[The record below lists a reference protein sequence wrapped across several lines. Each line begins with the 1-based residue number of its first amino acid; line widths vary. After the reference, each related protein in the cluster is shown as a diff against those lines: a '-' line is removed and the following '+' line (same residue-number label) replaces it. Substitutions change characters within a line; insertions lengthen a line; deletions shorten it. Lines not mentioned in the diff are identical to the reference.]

1 MNKALTDI
9 SGKEVKSMVS
19 SAVTGAVAVRNT
31 SSGTASKSSNTKS
44 KSSDFKSVMAASIS
58 KNTSN
63 AGTGSSD
70 SKLGIADD
78 VKSAKDQNTTD
89 TKNTKADT
97 KNTKADTDAVDKK
110 QNAADTGKAD
120 KTDKSKQDNKSDE
133 KVNDAVQNVKDTIK
147 EELDVSDEDIAKAME
162 VLGIT
167 DNDLLSVVK
176 VTELVS
182 ALTGA
187 DSITLITDD
196 DMSGKLTSVLDAVN
210 TAQEDIAD
218 VLNTDVDDAVLVV
231 RTDAVVKKDT
241 DETVVKN
248 TDSSITDNQ
257 SVSETE
263 SLSDVLA
270 AKVTAQGSS
279 KNEESTG
286 EYTGEHT
293 GEHTG
298 EQNHN
303 TQSYGGVADSIIQS
317 MKDSFADI
325 VTEDTSRVS
334 EADIVNQVI
343 DQIKLSS
350 GRELTSIEVMLNPE
364 RLGSVNVTVTAK
376 NGILSAQIAAQ
387 NEQVKTALENQV
399 TALKENFQNQGIKVE
414 AVEITVMTHQFEA
427 GQNFGQNESERKQL
441 EQKINKKLNLSD
453 YMDDEDETVSAQ
465 DIRRKDSI
473 QNGNSSVEYMA

>member
-1 MNKALTDI
+1 
-9 SGKEVKSMVS
+9 MVS
-19 SAVTGAVAVRNT
+19 SAVMGAGAVRNT

-70 SKLGIADD
+70 SKLGIADA
-78 VKSAKDQNTTD
+78 VKTAKSQNTT
-89 TKNTKADT
+89 DT

-218 VLNTDVDDAVLVV
+218 MLNTDVDDAVLVV

-241 DETVVKN
+241 DETAVKN

-270 AKVTAQGSS
+270 AKVTAHGSS
-279 KNEESTG
+279 KHEES
-286 EYTGEHT
+286 TGEHT

-364 RLGSVNVTVTAK
+364 RLGSVHVTVTAK

-427 GQNFGQNESERKQL
+427 GQNFGQNESERKQS

-453 YMDDEDETVSAQ
+453 YMDDEDETVSTQ

>member
-19 SAVTGAVAVRNT
+19 SAVMGAGAVRNT

-70 SKLGIADD
+70 SKLGIADA
-78 VKSAKDQNTTD
+78 VKTAKDQNTTD

-97 KNTKADTDAVDKK
+97 DVVDKK

-120 KTDKSKQDNKSDE
+120 KTDNSKQDNKSDE
-133 KVNDAVQNVKDTIK
+133 KVNDVVQNVKDTIK

-210 TAQEDIAD
+210 TAQEDVAD
-218 VLNTDVDDAVLVV
+218 MLNTDVDDAVLVV

-241 DETVVKN
+241 DETAVKN

-257 SVSETE
+257 SVPETE
-263 SLSDVLA
+263 LLSDVLA

-279 KNEESTG
+279 KHEES
-286 EYTGEHT
+286 T

-364 RLGSVNVTVTAK
+364 RLGSVHVTVTAK

-427 GQNFGQNESERKQL
+427 GQNFGQNESERKQS
-441 EQKINKKLNLSD
+441 EQSINKKLNLSD

>member
-19 SAVTGAVAVRNT
+19 SAVMGAGAVRNT

-70 SKLGIADD
+70 SKLGIADA
-78 VKSAKDQNTTD
+78 VKTAKDQNTTD

-97 KNTKADTDAVDKK
+97 DVVDKK

-120 KTDKSKQDNKSDE
+120 KTDNSKQDNKSDE
-133 KVNDAVQNVKDTIK
+133 KVNDVVQNVKDTIK

-210 TAQEDIAD
+210 TAQEDVAD
-218 VLNTDVDDAVLVV
+218 MLNTDVDDAVLVV

-241 DETVVKN
+241 DETAVKN

-257 SVSETE
+257 SVPETE

-279 KNEESTG
+279 KHEES
-286 EYTGEHT
+286 T

-325 VTEDTSRVS
+325 VTEDTSCVS

-364 RLGSVNVTVTAK
+364 RLGSVHVTVTAK

-427 GQNFGQNESERKQL
+427 GQNFGQNESERKQS

>member
-19 SAVTGAVAVRNT
+19 SAVMGAGAVRNT

-218 VLNTDVDDAVLVV
+218 MLNTDVDDAVLVV

-279 KNEESTG
+279 KHEESTG
-286 EYTGEHT
+286 Q
-293 GEHTG
+293 HTG

-364 RLGSVNVTVTAK
+364 RLGSVHVTVTAK

-427 GQNFGQNESERKQL
+427 GQNFGQNESERKQS

>member
-110 QNAADTGKAD
+110 QNTADTGKAD

-218 VLNTDVDDAVLVV
+218 MLNTDVDDAVLVV

-279 KNEESTG
+279 KNEES
-286 EYTGEHT
+286 TGEHT

-364 RLGSVNVTVTAK
+364 RLGSVHVTVTAK
-376 NGILSAQIAAQ
+376 NGILSAQIATQ

-427 GQNFGQNESERKQL
+427 GQNFGQNESERKQS

>member
-1 MNKALTDI
+1 VNKALTDI

-19 SAVTGAVAVRNT
+19 SAVMGAGAVRNT

-70 SKLGIADD
+70 SKLGIADA
-78 VKSAKDQNTTD
+78 VKTAKDQNTTD

-97 KNTKADTDAVDKK
+97 DVVDKK

-120 KTDKSKQDNKSDE
+120 KTDNSKQDNKSDE
-133 KVNDAVQNVKDTIK
+133 KVNDVVQNVKDTIK

-210 TAQEDIAD
+210 TAQEDVAD
-218 VLNTDVDDAVLVV
+218 MLNTDVDDAVLVV

-279 KNEESTG
+279 KHEES
-286 EYTGEHT
+286 T

-364 RLGSVNVTVTAK
+364 RLGSVHVTVTAK

-427 GQNFGQNESERKQL
+427 GQNFGQNESERKQS

>member
-196 DMSGKLTSVLDAVN
+196 DMSDKLTSVLDAVN

-218 VLNTDVDDAVLVV
+218 MLNTDVDDAVLVV

-248 TDSSITDNQ
+248 TDSSITDNR

-279 KNEESTG
+279 KNEES
-286 EYTGEHT
+286 TGEHT

-364 RLGSVNVTVTAK
+364 RLGSVHVTVTAK

-427 GQNFGQNESERKQL
+427 GQNFGQNESERKQS

>member
-78 VKSAKDQNTTD
+78 VKSAKDQNTT
-89 TKNTKADT
+89 DT

-218 VLNTDVDDAVLVV
+218 MLNTDVDDAVLVV

-248 TDSSITDNQ
+248 TDSSITDNR

-279 KNEESTG
+279 KNEES
-286 EYTGEHT
+286 T

-364 RLGSVNVTVTAK
+364 RLGSVHVTVTAK

-399 TALKENFQNQGIKVE
+399 TALKENFQNQGIKVD

-427 GQNFGQNESERKQL
+427 GQNFGQNESERKQS

>member
-97 KNTKADTDAVDKK
+97 KNTKADTDVVDKK

-218 VLNTDVDDAVLVV
+218 MLNTDVDDAVLVV

-279 KNEESTG
+279 KHEES
-286 EYTGEHT
+286 TGEHT

-364 RLGSVNVTVTAK
+364 RLGSVHVTVTAK

-427 GQNFGQNESERKQL
+427 GQNFGQNESERKQS

>member
-78 VKSAKDQNTTD
+78 VKSAKDQNTT
-89 TKNTKADT
+89 DT

-218 VLNTDVDDAVLVV
+218 MLNTDVDDAVLVV

-286 EYTGEHT
+286 EHT

-325 VTEDTSRVS
+325 VTEDTSLVS

-364 RLGSVNVTVTAK
+364 RLGSVHVTVTAK

-427 GQNFGQNESERKQL
+427 GQNFGQNESERKQS

>member
-19 SAVTGAVAVRNT
+19 SAVMGAGAVRNT

-70 SKLGIADD
+70 SKLGIADA
-78 VKSAKDQNTTD
+78 VKTAKDQNTTD

-97 KNTKADTDAVDKK
+97 DVVDKK

-120 KTDKSKQDNKSDE
+120 KTDNSKQDNKSDE
-133 KVNDAVQNVKDTIK
+133 KVNDVVQNVKDTIK

-210 TAQEDIAD
+210 TAQEDVAD
-218 VLNTDVDDAVLVV
+218 MLNTDVDDAVLVV

-241 DETVVKN
+241 DETAVKN

-257 SVSETE
+257 SVPETE

-279 KNEESTG
+279 KHEESK
-286 EYTGEHT
+286 

-303 TQSYGGVADSIIQS
+303 TQSYGGVADSIIKS

-364 RLGSVNVTVTAK
+364 RLGSVHVTVTAK

-427 GQNFGQNESERKQL
+427 GQNFGQNESERKQS

>member
-19 SAVTGAVAVRNT
+19 SAVMGAGAVRNT

-70 SKLGIADD
+70 SKLGIADA
-78 VKSAKDQNTTD
+78 VKTAKDQNTTD

-97 KNTKADTDAVDKK
+97 DVVDKK

-133 KVNDAVQNVKDTIK
+133 KVNDVVQNVKDTIK

-210 TAQEDIAD
+210 TAQEDVAD
-218 VLNTDVDDAVLVV
+218 MLNTDVDDAVLVV

-241 DETVVKN
+241 DETAVKN

-257 SVSETE
+257 SVPETE

-279 KNEESTG
+279 KHEES
-286 EYTGEHT
+286 T

-364 RLGSVNVTVTAK
+364 RLGSVHVTVTAK

-427 GQNFGQNESERKQL
+427 GQNFGQNESERKQS
-441 EQKINKKLNLSD
+441 EQRINKKLNLSD

>member
-19 SAVTGAVAVRNT
+19 SAVMGAGAVRNT

-70 SKLGIADD
+70 SKLGIADA
-78 VKSAKDQNTTD
+78 VKTAKDQNTTD

-97 KNTKADTDAVDKK
+97 DVVDKK

-133 KVNDAVQNVKDTIK
+133 KVNDVVQNVKDTIK

-210 TAQEDIAD
+210 TAQEDVAD
-218 VLNTDVDDAVLVV
+218 MLNTDVDDAVLVV

-241 DETVVKN
+241 DETAVKN

-257 SVSETE
+257 SVPETE

-279 KNEESTG
+279 KHEES
-286 EYTGEHT
+286 T

-364 RLGSVNVTVTAK
+364 RLGSVHVTVTAK

-399 TALKENFQNQGIKVE
+399 TALKENLQNQGIKVE

-427 GQNFGQNESERKQL
+427 GQNFGQNESERKQS

>member
-19 SAVTGAVAVRNT
+19 SAVMGAGAVRNT

-70 SKLGIADD
+70 SKLGIADA
-78 VKSAKDQNTTD
+78 VKTAKDQNTTD

-97 KNTKADTDAVDKK
+97 DVVDKK

-120 KTDKSKQDNKSDE
+120 KTDNSKQDNKSDE
-133 KVNDAVQNVKDTIK
+133 KVNDVVQNVKDTIK

-210 TAQEDIAD
+210 TAQEDVAD
-218 VLNTDVDDAVLVV
+218 MLNTDVDDAVLVV

-241 DETVVKN
+241 DETAVKN

-257 SVSETE
+257 SVPETE

-279 KNEESTG
+279 KHEES
-286 EYTGEHT
+286 T

-364 RLGSVNVTVTAK
+364 RLGSVHVTVTAK

-427 GQNFGQNESERKQL
+427 GQNFGQNESERKQS
-441 EQKINKKLNLSD
+441 EQSINKKLNLSD

>member
-78 VKSAKDQNTTD
+78 VKSAKGQNTT
-89 TKNTKADT
+89 DT

-218 VLNTDVDDAVLVV
+218 MLNTDVDDAVLVV

-263 SLSDVLA
+263 SLSDALA

-279 KNEESTG
+279 KNEES
-286 EYTGEHT
+286 T

-343 DQIKLSS
+343 DKIKLSS

-364 RLGSVNVTVTAK
+364 RLGSVHVTVTAK

-427 GQNFGQNESERKQL
+427 GQNFGQNESERKQS

>member
-19 SAVTGAVAVRNT
+19 SAVMGAGAVRNT

-70 SKLGIADD
+70 SKLGIADA
-78 VKSAKDQNTTD
+78 VKTAKDQNTTD

-97 KNTKADTDAVDKK
+97 DVVDKK

-133 KVNDAVQNVKDTIK
+133 KVNDVVQNVKDTIK

-218 VLNTDVDDAVLVV
+218 MLNTDVDDAVLVV
-231 RTDAVVKKDT
+231 RTDAVVKK
-241 DETVVKN
+241 
-248 TDSSITDNQ
+248 
-257 SVSETE
+257 
-263 SLSDVLA
+263 
-270 AKVTAQGSS
+270 
-279 KNEESTG
+279 
-286 EYTGEHT
+286 
-293 GEHTG
+293 
-298 EQNHN
+298 
-303 TQSYGGVADSIIQS
+303 IQ
-317 MKDSFADI
+317 M
-325 VTEDTSRVS
+325 
-334 EADIVNQVI
+334 
-343 DQIKLSS
+343 
-350 GRELTSIEVMLNPE
+350 
-364 RLGSVNVTVTAK
+364 
-376 NGILSAQIAAQ
+376 
-387 NEQVKTALENQV
+387 
-399 TALKENFQNQGIKVE
+399 
-414 AVEITVMTHQFEA
+414 
-427 GQNFGQNESERKQL
+427 KQL
-441 EQKINKKLNLSD
+441 
-453 YMDDEDETVSAQ
+453 
-465 DIRRKDSI
+465 
-473 QNGNSSVEYMA
+473 

>member
-19 SAVTGAVAVRNT
+19 SAVMGAGAVRNT

-70 SKLGIADD
+70 SKLGIADA
-78 VKSAKDQNTTD
+78 VKTAKDQNTTD

-97 KNTKADTDAVDKK
+97 DVVDKK

-133 KVNDAVQNVKDTIK
+133 KVNDVVQNVKDTIK

-218 VLNTDVDDAVLVV
+218 MLNTDVDDAVLVV

-241 DETVVKN
+241 DETAVKN

-279 KNEESTG
+279 KHEES
-286 EYTGEHT
+286 T

-364 RLGSVNVTVTAK
+364 RLGSVHVTVTAK

-427 GQNFGQNESERKQL
+427 GQNFGQNESERKQS

>member
-19 SAVTGAVAVRNT
+19 SAVMGAVAVRNT

-218 VLNTDVDDAVLVV
+218 MLNTDVDDAVLVV

-263 SLSDVLA
+263 SLSDALA

-279 KNEESTG
+279 KNEES
-286 EYTGEHT
+286 TGEHT

-364 RLGSVNVTVTAK
+364 RLGSVHVTVTAK

-427 GQNFGQNESERKQL
+427 GQNFGQNESERKQS

>member
-89 TKNTKADT
+89 TKNTKTDT

-218 VLNTDVDDAVLVV
+218 MLNTDVDDAVLVV

-279 KNEESTG
+279 KHEES
-286 EYTGEHT
+286 TGEHT

-364 RLGSVNVTVTAK
+364 RLGSVHVTVTAK

-427 GQNFGQNESERKQL
+427 GQNFGQNESERKQS

>member
-78 VKSAKDQNTTD
+78 VKSAKDQNTT
-89 TKNTKADT
+89 DT

-218 VLNTDVDDAVLVV
+218 MLNTDVDDAVLVV

-248 TDSSITDNQ
+248 TDSSITDNR

-279 KNEESTG
+279 KNEES
-286 EYTGEHT
+286 T

-364 RLGSVNVTVTAK
+364 RLGSVHVTVTAK

-427 GQNFGQNESERKQL
+427 GQNFGQNESERKQS

>member
-19 SAVTGAVAVRNT
+19 SAVMGAGAVRNT

-70 SKLGIADD
+70 SKLGIADA
-78 VKSAKDQNTTD
+78 VKTAKDQNTTD

-97 KNTKADTDAVDKK
+97 DVVDKK

-133 KVNDAVQNVKDTIK
+133 KVNDVVQNVKDTIK

-210 TAQEDIAD
+210 TAQEDVAD
-218 VLNTDVDDAVLVV
+218 MLNTDVDDAVLVV

-241 DETVVKN
+241 DETAVKN

-257 SVSETE
+257 SVPETE
-263 SLSDVLA
+263 SLSDVLS

-279 KNEESTG
+279 KHEES
-286 EYTGEHT
+286 T

-364 RLGSVNVTVTAK
+364 RLGSVHVTVTAK

-427 GQNFGQNESERKQL
+427 GQNFGQNESERKQS

>member
-1 MNKALTDI
+1 MNKTLTDI

-44 KSSDFKSVMAASIS
+44 KSSDFKSVRAASIS

-78 VKSAKDQNTTD
+78 VKSAKDQNTT
-89 TKNTKADT
+89 DT

-218 VLNTDVDDAVLVV
+218 MLNTDVDDAVLVV

-364 RLGSVNVTVTAK
+364 RLGSVHVTVTAK

-427 GQNFGQNESERKQL
+427 GQNFGQNESERKQS

>member
-19 SAVTGAVAVRNT
+19 SAVMGAGAVRNT

-70 SKLGIADD
+70 SKLGIADA
-78 VKSAKDQNTTD
+78 VKTAKSQNTTD

-218 VLNTDVDDAVLVV
+218 MLNTDVDDAVLVV

-270 AKVTAQGSS
+270 AKVTAQGPS
-279 KNEESTG
+279 KHEES
-286 EYTGEHT
+286 TGEHT

-343 DQIKLSS
+343 DQIKLTS

-364 RLGSVNVTVTAK
+364 RLGSVHVTVTAK

-427 GQNFGQNESERKQL
+427 GQNFGQNESERKQS

-453 YMDDEDETVSAQ
+453 YMDDEDETVSTQ

>member
-19 SAVTGAVAVRNT
+19 SAVMGAGAVRNT

-70 SKLGIADD
+70 SKLGIADA
-78 VKSAKDQNTTD
+78 VKTAKDQNTTD

-97 KNTKADTDAVDKK
+97 DVVDKK

-120 KTDKSKQDNKSDE
+120 KTDNSKQDNKSDE
-133 KVNDAVQNVKDTIK
+133 KVNDVVQNVKDTIK

-218 VLNTDVDDAVLVV
+218 MLNTDVDDAVLVV

-279 KNEESTG
+279 KHEES
-286 EYTGEHT
+286 T

-364 RLGSVNVTVTAK
+364 RLGSVHVTVTAK

-427 GQNFGQNESERKQL
+427 GQNFGQNESERKQS

>member
-19 SAVTGAVAVRNT
+19 SAVMGAGAVRNT

-70 SKLGIADD
+70 SKLGIADA
-78 VKSAKDQNTTD
+78 VKTAKSQNTTD

-97 KNTKADTDAVDKK
+97 DAVDEK

-218 VLNTDVDDAVLVV
+218 MLNTDVDDAVLVV

-279 KNEESTG
+279 KHEES
-286 EYTGEHT
+286 TGEHT

-364 RLGSVNVTVTAK
+364 RLGSVHVTVTAK

-427 GQNFGQNESERKQL
+427 GQNFGQNESERKQS

>member
-1 MNKALTDI
+1 
-9 SGKEVKSMVS
+9 MVS

-78 VKSAKDQNTTD
+78 VKSAKDQNTT
-89 TKNTKADT
+89 DT

-218 VLNTDVDDAVLVV
+218 MLNTDVDDAVLVV

-241 DETVVKN
+241 DEIVVKN

-279 KNEESTG
+279 KNEES
-286 EYTGEHT
+286 TGEHT

-364 RLGSVNVTVTAK
+364 RLGSVHVTVTAK

-427 GQNFGQNESERKQL
+427 GQNFGQNESERKQS